1 MKKPT
6 LCLEHV
12 SKFYLEGGNR
22 VNILQDINAVFK
34 SGELAVLLGKS
45 GSGKTTLLNL
55 ISGIDTADSG
65 RILING
71 KDISGLSENE
81 LTLIRRTHIGFI
93 FQFFNLIPT
102 LTVIENVSLPSELS
116 GLSRKESRQK
126 ALGLL
131 SRVGLSNRKD
141 SYTDVLS
148 GGEQQRVAIARSLVN
163 DPDIILADEPTGNL
177 DSDTSGEV
185 LDLLLELYKESGKT
199 MIIATHSQDIASRG
213 DAVYTI
219 ENGSLIRVPDKI
231 STIASGS

>member
-22 VNILQDINAVFK
+22 VSILQDISAVFK

-102 LTVIENVSLPSELS
+102 LSVIENVSLPSELS

-131 SRVGLSNRKD
+131 SRVGLSDRKD

-185 LDLLLELYKESGKT
+185 LDLLLELYRESGKT